1 MESERQVPCL
11 IICSGG
17 TPWEISQEAPALL
30 KAWKVSAG
38 EILSASEAFFKCL
51 RATESV
57 RGTKPLFFGTRK
69 SGS

>member
-11 IICSGG
+11 IICSRG
-17 TPWEISQEAPALL
+17 TPWEKAQEAPALL
-30 KAWKVSAG
+30 KAWKVSV

-57 RGTKPLFFGTRK
+57 RGTKPLF
-69 SGS
+69 